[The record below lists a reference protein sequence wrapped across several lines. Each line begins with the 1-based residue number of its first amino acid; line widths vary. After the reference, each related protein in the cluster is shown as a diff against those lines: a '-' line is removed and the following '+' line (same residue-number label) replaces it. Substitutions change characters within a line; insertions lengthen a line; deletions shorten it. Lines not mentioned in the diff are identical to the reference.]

1 MQYCIY
7 LARIELSTFSTDYM
21 SHEDNT
27 FSSKTTFTWVQFQ
40 MYFPE
45 SGEHHSQ
52 VLKMVLPLLIVDIEV
67 IHKYFQEFVS

>member
-1 MQYCIY
+1 
-7 LARIELSTFSTDYM
+7 
-21 SHEDNT
+21 
-27 FSSKTTFTWVQFQ
+27 